1 MKSTTMMKSIL
12 AACMFVSALSFAQT
26 DVKTSYK
33 AFLADFESYR
43 DNPEVAS
50 ENSTLKPG
58 PCGQYNLKFM
68 VTGQGEKQIINM
80 PPARK
85 LCFDMNRFDKTKNKE
100 LSADWEYEIKP
111 IGDKFYTI
119 RATKKGAEGSQEV
132 YYYERKK

>member
-1 MKSTTMMKSIL
+1 MKPIL
-12 AACMFVSALSFAQT
+12 IALLFVTSFSFSQN
-26 DVKTSYK
+26 DVKTLYK
-33 AFLADFESYR
+33 SFEQKFEAYKT
-43 DNPEVAS
+43 NPEVSS

-68 VTGQGEKQIINM
+68 VSGTGTNQIITT

-85 LCFDMNRFDKTKNKE
+85 LCFDMNRFDKTKNTS

-111 IGDKFYTI
+111 IGDLYYTI
-119 RATKKGAEGSQEV
+119 RASKKGSDDKQEV